1 MREVKGHIALERVLP
16 PSSPDVLRSIS
27 PSQPRRLVCMALL
40 LRLGAR
46 LGVTR
51 PRLSFPCDPANVAR
65 GGGVTPE
72 GGPPPQRA
80 RVIGASTR
88 REMAGDA
95 GGRTPKP
102 QETGN
107 V

>member
-1 MREVKGHIALERVLP
+1 MSRRALSRRIAGPAAE
-16 PSSPDVLRSIS
+16 
-27 PSQPRRLVCMALL
+27 QPRRAQVHFAVAAPQTLCMALL